1 MKRRKILSFAMALVM
16 CISMCMPGL
25 TAYAVDPGD
34 TPPAEP
40 ECNCEDKC
48 TEGSIDPDCS
58 VCSADGADLDDC
70 IGPHSEEEPATP
82 PTNDLAG
89 TPVLFEDE
97 KGNTQT
103 CATYTEVTSEEP
115 ATPPTNDLA
124 GTPVLLS
131 DSVNYVDEKGSIQT
145 CDTYTEVTRY
155 VSQWNAGWYVV
166 TERYL
171 RNYDSIEVNGDVK
184 LILADNASL
193 EISKGISVKEGN
205 SLTIYGQGKQSGKLT
220 ANASG
225 GDAAIGGGGTITING
240 GTITAK
246 ASSTGGAGAGIGGD
260 EGGYAGTII
269 INGGIVTA
277 SGGYDSTK
285 RATGAGIGGGYLSTG
300 GTVKI
305 TGGTVTA
312 YSGPQSSWID
322 QMHAAAIGTGGCS
335 MAYGESKINS
345 ITIGG
350 TARVTAIGQ
359 KGGCGIGAGNNG
371 HVGTIEITGGNVTAT
386 GSTSTSGYGED
397 AGAGIGT
404 CSTGECDLISISGG
418 TVMAIGAE
426 QSAGIGEGS
435 ALNGTTVN
443 IVRITGGTVTAK
455 ALKNGPGIDAV
466 NVDLRKE
473 ADLHIYSSSGL
484 ALPIHGAI
492 SGCDYMLNLN
502 FSNNVKYPPDEIG
515 DTDFVVVDKT
525 GREVHRFSLVK
536 ENDLVYNATA
546 FFVPEEGEYY
556 IFPLDSE
563 GQISKLLTDDV
574 NSSSGFAKNCFRVT
588 HQQPIATGQ
597 TLYPKAQ
604 TISFQFHNTPEGASN
619 LELPSPRTIT
629 LDDFANPKIT
639 SDKSYD
645 PVTNNEGTWRFKGWT
660 PVSIFDESGNV
671 QSVTVYGDWA
681 KEVTLSYDGAGGTPI
696 PPEQT
701 VAAGTQV
708 PIPDQV
714 PQKGTY
720 IFGGWE
726 DEGGNVYHPGD
737 SIKLNKNTTLT
748 AKWISTKVI
757 TVQFDMDGGTPQID
771 PIQITLREDKS
782 PTLGSTTEFKDA
794 TATPPVKEN
803 HGFKG
808 WVVISTGKSV
818 NSYHLSYENTPD
830 NITVRADW
838 AYDLL
843 TLSFDSNGGEPVEQT
858 MRFLASQYNS
868 DETQTYLKNFE
879 EPIPVREGYQ
889 FDYWYFDL
897 IKAMKSSP
905 KAAIR
910 QQAEAA
916 EALMDEYEEKYANGT
931 ITETELKDYYQ
942 RQAEAYQNIDS
953 LMETYNC
960 TFGEACGNILGKY
973 AAPLGVNSLSLTA
986 QWTPNITIKPANM
999 ISYIGGDSYDGVVD
1013 ETGSIV
1019 SSNGLP
1025 EPGFVLSFPEELSNI
1040 NVQNL
1045 YLQYKESNDTTLKW
1059 KFVKYGDG
1067 NHNVYRIE
1075 PADGTSQRDV
1085 RIEFINAAGERVT
1098 SDSFNTKDYL
1108 NQSLTIEIYGEG
1120 IEAGKVFF
1128 AYQDKE
1134 YGITVQPATLTVRG
1148 TTSDVEY
1155 AKVLSDAERI
1165 DKGKPGLV
1173 ANTKTTYTINN
1184 SDVHVDDVSGISLL
1198 FDEIINDQGADRTD
1212 LLKARTDRELGT
1224 NGNNR
1229 YYDFKYLDLVD
1240 QNNGNTW
1247 VKADQNIT
1255 VYWPL
1260 PEGTNANTQFKLLHF
1275 ADAHRSMTN
1284 AEIQTAI
1291 QEGDVERMTITEVTD
1306 THVVFEVVPGGFSP
1320 FALVWETKSSSTVDP
1335 GPDPDPTPTEHTLR
1349 YDTNGGEKL
1358 QSETKKVS
1366 WTKEHEDLPT
1376 PQRDGYTF
1384 AGWYRN
1390 STLTMPITGDVKVYG
1405 TVTIYA
1411 KWNKT
1416 VVDPDDTGVS
1426 DLLNTQDHKEY
1437 LHGYDTGLFGP
1448 NNDMTRAE
1456 AAQMFYNLLLDKDV
1470 PITVNFSDVPADAWY
1485 ATAVN
1490 TLASLGLVEGV
1501 GNNQF
1506 APERAI
1512 TRAEFTVIAMRFT
1525 NGDVSGENIFSD
1537 VSTNDWFYDQVV
1549 GSIQYGWITG
1559 YEDGTF
1565 RPNTTIA
1572 RAEVTTI
1579 VNRMLGRSADVDY
1592 VDRHKDDLRLF
1603 PDVSQDY
1610 WAYYQIVE
1618 ATNAHDYTK
1627 EGNTESW
1634 SKLK

>member
-89 TPVLFEDE
+89 TPVLLSDPVNYVDE
-97 KGNTQT
+97 NGSTQT
-103 CATYTEVTSEEP
+103 CAIYTEVTS
-115 ATPPTNDLA
+115 A
-124 GTPVLLS
+124 
-131 DSVNYVDEKGSIQT
+131 DSRWSN
-145 CDTYTEVTRY
+145 
-155 VSQWNAGWYVV
+155 GWYVV
-166 TERYL
+166 TGSPL
-171 RNYDSIEVNGDVK
+171 RNDGSIEVEGDVY

-193 EISKGISVKEGN
+193 EIDNGISVTEGN
-205 SLTIYGQGKQSGKLT
+205 SLTIYGQTQQTGELEARSRNEG
-220 ANASG
+220 A
-225 GDAAIGGGGTITING
+225 AAIGGGGTITING
-240 GTITAK
+240 GIITAI
-246 ASSTGGAGAGIGGD
+246 ASSSSHYEAGAGIGGNGG
-260 EGGYAGTII
+260 ESAGTVTINGGTVTACGGYARTQ
-269 INGGIVTA
+269 
-277 SGGYDSTK
+277 
-285 RATGAGIGGGYLSTG
+285 RATGAGIGGGYLSTD
-300 GTVKI
+300 GTVQI

-312 YSGPQSSWID
+312 YSGPQYPRDD
-322 QMHAAAIGTGGCS
+322 QMYAAAIGTGGCS
-335 MAYGESKINS
+335 VAYGESKINS

-350 TARVTAIGQ
+350 TAIVNAIGQ
-359 KGGCGIGAGNNG
+359 EGGCGIGAGNNG
-371 HVGTIEITGGNVTAT
+371 YVETINITGGDVTAT
-386 GSTSTSGYGED
+386 GSTSSTYGK
-397 AGAGIGT
+397 AGGAGIGT
-404 CSTGECDLISISGG
+404 CSTGACGLISISGG
-418 TVMAIGAE
+418 TVMAIGGHE
-426 QSAGIGEGS
+426 SAGIGEGS
-435 ALNGTTVN
+435 TLNSTTVKT
-443 IVRITGGTVTAK
+443 VQITGGNVTAK
-455 ALKNGPGIDAV
+455 SGNNQSGIKSKS
-466 NVDLRKE
+466 VDLQE
-473 ADLHIYSSSGL
+473 SNASGDALTIYGSGYFPL
-484 ALPIHGAI
+484 GIQTNSYART
-492 SGCDYMLNLN
+492 CDYLLNLRFDDVN
-502 FSNNVKYPPDEIG
+502 AGDE
-515 DTDFVVVDKT
+515 FVVVDKD
-525 GREVHRFSLVK
+525 GDIVK
-536 ENDLVYNATA
+536 KITILEGPVEEETVVYNSTA
-546 FFVPEEGEYY
+546 FFVSGNQHYY
-556 IFPLDSE
+556 IFPTDENREIIRDQIIE
-563 GQISKLLTDDV
+563 GSINN
-574 NSSSGFAKNCFRVT
+574 NSGKNCFNTTQRIT
-588 HQQPIATGQ
+588 TGQ
-597 TLYPKAQ
+597 ILRPQTK
-604 TISFQFHNTPEGASN
+604 TISFRFRNAPEGASN
-619 LELPSPRTIT
+619 LELPSSRNIT
-629 LDDFANPKIT
+629 LSDFANPKIT
-639 SDKSYD
+639 SYETYSS
-645 PVTNNEGTWRFKGWT
+645 VTDNEGTWTFVGWT
-660 PVSIFDESGNV
+660 PVSIFDSSGNV
-671 QSVTVYGDWA
+671 QFVTVYGDWA
-681 KEVTLSYDGAGGTPI
+681 KEVTLSYNGAGGTPI
-696 PPEQT
+696 PKEQT
-701 VAAGTQV
+701 VAAGTEV
-708 PIPDQV
+708 TIPNQV

-726 DEGGNVYHPGD
+726 DERGNVYHPGD
-737 SIKLNKNTTLT
+737 SITLNKNTTLT

-757 TVQFDMDGGTPQID
+757 TVHFDMDGGTPQID

-803 HGFKG
+803 HGFEG
-808 WVVISTGKSV
+808 WVEDSTGKSV
-818 NSYHLSYENTPD
+818 NSYYLSYAKTPD
-830 NITVRADW
+830 SITVRADW

-843 TLSFDSNGGEPVEQT
+843 TLCFDSNGGKPVEQT

-905 KAAIR
+905 NEVIR
-910 QQAEAA
+910 QNAEAA
-916 EALMDEYEEKYANGT
+916 EALMDGYEEKYANGT
-931 ITETELKDYYQ
+931 ITETELKDYYEL
-942 RQAEAYQNIDS
+942 QAEAYQNIDS
-953 LMETYNC
+953 LMESTNC
-960 TFGEACGNILGKY
+960 TFEEACGNILGNY
-973 AAPLGVNSLSLTA
+973 AALLGVNSLSLTA

-1040 NVQNL
+1040 DVQNL
-1045 YLQYKESNDTTLKW
+1045 YLQYKESNDNTLRW

-1085 RIEFINAAGERVT
+1085 RIEFINAYDERVT

-1108 NQSLTIEIYGEG
+1108 NQSLRIEIYGEG
-1120 IEAGKVFF
+1120 IEAGEVFF

-1134 YGITVQPATLTVRG
+1134 YGITVQSATLTVRG

-1260 PEGTNANTQFKLLHF
+1260 PEGTNANTHFELLHF

-1291 QEGDVERMTITEVTD
+1291 QVGDVERMTITEVTD
-1306 THVVFEVVPGGFSP
+1306 THVIFDVVPGGFSP

-1358 QSETKKVS
+1358 QSETKKSS
-1366 WTKEHEDLPT
+1366 WTKDYEDLPI
-1376 PQRDGYTF
+1376 PERDGYTF

-1390 STLTMPITGDVKVYG
+1390 SALTMPITGDIKVYG

-1579 VNRMLGRSADVDY
+1579 VNRMLGRSADEDY
-1592 VDRHKDDLRLF
+1592 VNQHEDDLRLF
-1603 PDVSQDY
+1603 PDVSTDY

-1618 ATNAHDYTK
+1618 ATNAHDYRK
-1627 EGNTESW
+1627 DDSTESW
-1634 SKLK
+1634 LKLN